1 MGDRSRVNL
10 YSELLGFLESRG
22 RSLSEFG
29 SHERGL
35 DIQDAK
41 AFLHLLSSNDVPV
54 LGIEVWRSA
63 NGWLAV
69 DGWETWY
76 SIKGESIRDN
86 HLSASRY
93 LAGIKVGANDVLAIQ
108 FG

>member
-22 RSLSEFG
+22 RSLS
-29 SHERGL
+29 
-35 DIQDAK
+35 K